1 MQSFESVDDIEKAWE
16 IELRARSE
24 AIKNNTLETYSKDE
38 VLANLLTTFDRLE
51 AKEKSYES

>member
-1 MQSFESVDDIEKAWE
+1 MQSFESTDDIQKAWE
-16 IELRARSE
+16 IELQARSE
-24 AIKNNTLETYSKDE
+24 AIKNGTLETYSKDE